1 VLATR
6 SSESLNLGDLRRVGL
21 RATAPRLAMLATVR
35 EGGHLTVE
43 EIAVLA
49 RRRLGTVS
57 TQAVYD
63 ILRALTSAGLIR
75 RIEPAGSAARFESR
89 VGDNHHHLVC
99 RSCGSVLDVDC
110 AVGHAPC
117 LQPSVA
123 SGYAI
128 DEAEIIFWGLC
139 PACDTSA
146 DAAVS
151 SPPAIRRRASHEQR

>member
-63 ILRALTSAGLIR
+63 VLRALTLGGSDPAHRAGRERSAVR
-75 RIEPAGSAARFESR
+75 VAGR
-89 VGDNHHHLVC
+89 
-99 RSCGSVLDVDC
+99 
-110 AVGHAPC
+110 
-117 LQPSVA
+117 
-123 SGYAI
+123 
-128 DEAEIIFWGLC
+128 
-139 PACDTSA
+139 
-146 DAAVS
+146 
-151 SPPAIRRRASHEQR
+151 